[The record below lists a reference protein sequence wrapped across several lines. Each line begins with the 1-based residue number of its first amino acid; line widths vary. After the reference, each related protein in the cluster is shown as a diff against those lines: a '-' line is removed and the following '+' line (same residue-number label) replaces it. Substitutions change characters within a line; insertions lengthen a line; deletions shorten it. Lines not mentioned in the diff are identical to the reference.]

1 MEIWTYVFITT
12 RHPKRTLPQVRQIA
26 SAHPRRCSLSGSPDI
41 VVDDAS
47 DLAHLGSAQELVR
60 PKARDLFR

>member
-26 SAHPRRCSLSGSPDI
+26 SVIHADALFGSPDI